1 MILSPLKFENCDCS
15 KCGDVDGNEVV
26 IDCVFIIF
34 PFLLSFPDFLLE
46 IGEVRRGEYL
56 LLTSLILE
64 SITVRKPREACESAV
79 KLGNKNLPVL

>member
-1 MILSPLKFENCDCS
+1 
-15 KCGDVDGNEVV
+15 
-26 IDCVFIIF
+26 VFIIF

-64 SITVRKPREACESAV
+64 SVTVRKPRKACESAV
-79 KLGNKNLPVL
+79 KLGYKNLPA